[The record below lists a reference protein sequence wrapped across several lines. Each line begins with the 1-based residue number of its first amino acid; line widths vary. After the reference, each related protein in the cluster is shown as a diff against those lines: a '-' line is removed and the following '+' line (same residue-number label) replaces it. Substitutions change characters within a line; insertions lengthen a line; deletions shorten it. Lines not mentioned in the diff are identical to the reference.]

1 MMKYIWPLV
10 LVLSFGCSKEEF
22 TSAPRT
28 ESIIANP
35 VEVFQNLT
43 CANSSTIKP
52 PVDIL
57 YVVDNSLSAG
67 YINAT
72 VKDQIRQTIQSIS
85 QEFDYRVMVAPLLDD
100 GLSDTFRPV
109 ITNNAASLSG
119 SINVV
124 PLEGLPFFGQ
134 PIGGNNEQGF
144 KRTHDLIELNKT
156 GLGKTGIFRNQA
168 HTLIVLVSNGDD
180 RETIN
185 CPFGGQ
191 CTTNNAKINEAVQRF
206 SNLKNSLEAKQLR
219 FFTLVAHS
227 ACQSGWVAGER
238 YKIVSQRVAN
248 ESNSPAINSTD
259 SYDLCANNYNIYA
272 GVNQSIREIV
282 VPHTYNRWQI
292 SSNPSSNLEVMSVH
306 KLTSSGQ
313 TTAVPVAGYS
323 CGGSICYESGFPPN
337 GLSTR
342 IAPTVGENQTGKF
355 IKLQPSAYVT
365 YPDCLVVKT
374 NTPTE
379 YYGYAV
385 LPTQPRPETIVVR
398 VRGSNISENPSNG
411 WTYMGYLENQNIKV
425 NQNGTPNNTNPL
437 NRTGYFIKL
446 NGTAIY
452 ASGETLEVFY
462 TPAPI

>member
-57 YVVDNSLSAG
+57 YVVDNSLSSG

-85 QEFDYRVMVAPLLDD
+85 QEFDYRVMVAPLLPD
-100 GLSDTFRPV
+100 GQSDTFRPV

-124 PLEGLPFFGQ
+124 SLEGLPFFAQ
-134 PIGGNNEQGF
+134 PLGGNHEEGF
-144 KRTHDLIELNKT
+144 KRTHDLISINRSN
-156 GLGKTGIFRNQA
+156 GIFRNQA

-180 RETIN
+180 KETES
-185 CPFGGQ
+185 CGGGGY
-191 CTTNNAKINEAVQRF
+191 CFTDPVKMNTAVQRYT
-206 SNLKNSLEAKQLR
+206 NLRVSLQAKQLR
-219 FFTLVAHS
+219 LFTLVAHS
-227 ACQSGWVAGER
+227 SCQSGWTIGQR
-238 YKIVSQRVAN
+238 YKTISQRVAN
-248 ESNSPAINSTD
+248 ESNSPAISSTD
-259 SYDLCANNYNIYA
+259 SYDLCANNYSIYA
-272 GVNQSIREIV
+272 GVNSSIREIV

-292 SSNPSSNLEVMSVH
+292 SSSTTSNLIVQRVD
-306 KLTSSGQ
+306 KLSATGQSTFIDPSQYTCCSSG
-313 TTAVPVAGYS
+313 TLP
-323 CGGSICYESGFPPN
+323 
-337 GLSTR
+337 TR
-342 IAPTVGENQTGKF
+342 ILPTVGENQTGTF
-355 IKLQPSAYVT
+355 IDLSPSAHVT

-398 VRGSNISENPSNG
+398 VRGSNVPQSSTNG
-411 WTYMGYLENQNIKV
+411 WEYEGYRVSQNIKV
-425 NQNGTPNNTNPL
+425 NADGTANNTNPI

-446 NGTAIY
+446 NGAHPNGAIY